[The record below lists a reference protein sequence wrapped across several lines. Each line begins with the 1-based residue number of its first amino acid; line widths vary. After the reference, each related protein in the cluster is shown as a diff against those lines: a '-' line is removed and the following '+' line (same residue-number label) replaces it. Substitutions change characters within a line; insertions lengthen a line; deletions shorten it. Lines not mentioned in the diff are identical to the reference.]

1 VSIQS
6 QRVLILTVTEKDSV
20 ATADLIQRMGYDS
33 FICRSVDHL
42 CFEIGIGVGAII
54 VAKEVL
60 QAHYVQKIST
70 MLNSQPAWSFPP
82 LILLIASGDLS
93 KSSEKTLNL
102 LAPLRNITLLERPV
116 RISTMSSVIKSA
128 LSDRA
133 RQYELRDL
141 LEALQKSK
149 EEAVQANKSKTEFLA
164 NMSHE
169 IRTPL
174 GAILGFAE
182 LLTESGIPE
191 HEKEP
196 YISAI
201 QRNGELLT
209 ALIDDVLDLSK
220 VEAGRIE
227 MEVLVVEIKELVTE
241 VVTALKSKIAAR
253 NIQILVNFESNVPS
267 FIKIDPIR
275 LKQILINII
284 GNAIK
289 FTSEGVVTMHVL
301 LDESDVGSKLIFE
314 ITDNGLGISPEQS
327 KKLFQPFTQADSSV
341 TRKFG
346 GTGLGLALSRKLAQ
360 ALGGDLVLKE
370 SIPGNGS
377 TFRISVSLDRV
388 GPYQIGLQQVSP
400 RSDPA
405 QPSLAGLKV
414 LLADDSRDNQI
425 FITRI
430 LKLAGAV
437 VETAND
443 GAECV
448 RKAQNGN
455 YDVVLMDIQMPVMS
469 GLDATK
475 TLRSHAFIKPI
486 IALTANALKEDRD
499 RCLQAGCTKY
509 LTKPIKRGE
518 LIQALIE
525 ERPLTAIS

>member
-1 VSIQS
+1 
-6 QRVLILTVTEKDSV
+6 
-20 ATADLIQRMGYDS
+20 
-33 FICRSVDHL
+33 
-42 CFEIGIGVGAII
+42 
-54 VAKEVL
+54 
-60 QAHYVQKIST
+60 
-70 MLNSQPAWSFPP
+70 
-82 LILLIASGDLS
+82 
-93 KSSEKTLNL
+93 
-102 LAPLRNITLLERPV
+102 
-116 RISTMSSVIKSA
+116 
-128 LSDRA
+128 
-133 RQYELRDL
+133 
-141 LEALQKSK
+141 
-149 EEAVQANKSKTEFLA
+149 
-164 NMSHE
+164 
-169 IRTPL
+169 
-174 GAILGFAE
+174 
-182 LLTESGIPE
+182 
-191 HEKEP
+191 
-196 YISAI
+196 
-201 QRNGELLT
+201 
-209 ALIDDVLDLSK
+209 
-220 VEAGRIE
+220 
-227 MEVLVVEIKELVTE
+227 
-241 VVTALKSKIAAR
+241 
-253 NIQILVNFESNVPS
+253 
-267 FIKIDPIR
+267 
-275 LKQILINII
+275 
-284 GNAIK
+284 
-289 FTSEGVVTMHVL
+289 
-301 LDESDVGSKLIFE
+301 
-314 ITDNGLGISPEQS
+314 
-327 KKLFQPFTQADSSV
+327 V